1 MDWKGLGEQLF
12 KKGLPL
18 LGGLLGGPAGALGA
32 KAAVSLVSS
41 ALGLKEEDAT
51 PDKILERIEADP
63 QALIDLKKA
72 EMAHKERLQALL
84 LEEKELELKD
94 IADARAR
101 ERAIVEATGKK
112 DVNLY
117 VLAYLFVSG
126 FFITTIAMSWLLI
139 LGKIPEDIP
148 QGATML
154 LGMLFGT
161 LTAGVGAI
169 MQYFFGSSKSSKEKT
184 ELLAQRK

>member
-41 ALGLKEEDAT
+41 ALGLKEEEAT
-51 PDKILERIEADP
+51 PDKILARIEADP

-84 LEEKELELKD
+84 LEERELELKD
-94 IADARAR
+94 VADARAR

-112 DVNLY
+112 DYNLY
-117 VLAYLFVSG
+117 ILAWTVIVG
-126 FFITTIAMSWLLI
+126 FFGLC
-139 LGKIPEDIP
+139 
-148 QGATML
+148 ATLMWVTL
-154 LGMLFGT
+154 PTGSSNVVYLLFGG
-161 LTAGVGAI
+161 LVAGFSQVLG
-169 MQYFFGSSKSSKEKT
+169 YFFGSSKSSSDKT
-184 ELLAQRK
+184 KLLTLPRK

>member
-18 LGGLLGGPAGALGA
+18 LGGLLGGPVGALGA

-41 ALGLKEEDAT
+41 ALGLSEQDAT

-63 QALIDLKKA
+63 QALIELKKA

-94 IADARAR
+94 VADARAR

-117 VLAYLFVSG
+117 ILAWTVIGG
-126 FFITTIAMSWLLI
+126 FFGLCGI
-139 LGKIPEDIP
+139 LTFVAIP
-148 QGATML
+148 QGSSQIVYL
-154 LGMLFGT
+154 LFGG
-161 LTAGVGAI
+161 LVVGFS
-169 MQYFFGSSKSSKEKT
+169 QVLSYFFGSSKGSSDKT
-184 ELLAQRK
+184 KLLALPGK